1 MRYAEIAM
9 AKPFEGKPQINLAGV
24 YGASPGMPF
33 LLRIPVTGQ
42 RPVSCSVD
50 ALPAGLTLEGN
61 IISGCIASEGD
72 YTVTIAAENA
82 LGRCEKQVTLE
93 IHPHRVLLTPL
104 LGFTSW
110 NAFGSA
116 VSQEKMIGIA
126 RRMMEL
132 GICEYGYS
140 YINTDSGWQLAY
152 GGKHD
157 AIMPNAKF
165 PDMKQMTDEIH
176 AMGLKCGIYST
187 PMLTAWGCP
196 EELPSIPG
204 CTQGEPDPR
213 FADIN
218 GGIGVI
224 HKEAGNVRQWAEWGF
239 DYLKYDWRP
248 CDTYN
253 ADLMYQ
259 ELLKANRDFGYC
271 ITVHAFLPYC
281 FYWSRVCNSYRCNTD
296 AHGYWDNLLRIY
308 PTYEPFADHVCKGH
322 FFDMDML
329 DVGSCRHPGQPP
341 HYFTLTE
348 DEQLLSYT
356 MRAFFSSPLQI
367 SSSLVNISDFELSMY
382 CNDEIIA
389 INQDTRFDPARRDH
403 ALEPAC
409 GSIHV
414 YKRQLADGSTALAV
428 FNVGETEEDLVL
440 RQDQDV
446 TFRDVWAK
454 KDLCTATSLAL
465 HSYPHTVRVL
475 KLTQE

>member
-1 MRYAEIAM
+1 MRHTKIAKAM
-9 AKPFEGKPQINLAGV
+9 PFEGKPQINLAGV
-24 YGASPGMPF
+24 YGASPGKPF

-42 RPVSCSVD
+42 RPVRCTVES
-50 ALPAGLTLEGN
+50 LPAGLTLDGN
-61 IISGCIASEGD
+61 IISGCVASEGD
-72 YTVTIAAENA
+72 YTVTIAAENT

-165 PDMKQMTDEIH
+165 PDMKQMTDDIH

-224 HKEAGNVRQWAEWGF
+224 HKESGNVRQWTEWGF

-259 ELLKANRDFGYC
+259 ELLKADRDFGYC

-281 FYWSRVCNSYRCNTD
+281 FYWARVCNSYRCNTD
-296 AHGYWDNLLRIY
+296 AHGYWDNLLRVY

-367 SSSLVNISDFELSMY
+367 SSSLANVGAFELSMY

-389 INQDTRFDPARRDH
+389 INQDALCAPARPV
-403 ALEPAC
+403 LIMEKN
-409 GSIHV
+409 GSILHILRRRLKNGDDAYMV
-414 YKRQLADGSTALAV
+414 LNLGDKTEQAQIDLEESCAV
-428 FNVGETEEDLVL
+428 
-440 RQDQDV
+440 
-446 TFRDVWAK
+446 RDVWAK
-454 KDLCTATSLAL
+454 EDMGQMSVIKCRMQ
-465 HSYPHTVRVL
+465 PHTVRIFRV
-475 KLTQE
+475 KK